1 MKKSTLFVLVSLVS
15 AASGPALADG
25 CAKERPLSPA
35 EKAVVEGWSAALDRL
50 LPRPPAGWTVFE
62 AQRVSSAS
70 GTVCEGP
77 GYTPPFQAGV
87 KATYLPEE
95 APEIARRK
103 ADEARTAQGAKI
115 QALTKELQAAVQRGD
130 TVRMQEL
137 SQQMVALSRSPELT
151 APPPAGTSARR
162 AVVRLE
168 VNFTS
173 YELCGAAKPAALP
186 GAAFAW
192 RWAGVNCMEGVPSD
206 GLAAGFGDFRPKT
219 NFQDR
224 LSGYGAGFTFDA
236 ASRPPTKAHTA
247 FAEIHGDAAAVDAL
261 VKGLDAAG
269 LRALT
274 AK

>member
-1 MKKSTLFVLVSLVS
+1 MKRPTLFVLVSLFS
-15 AASGPALADG
+15 AAAGPTLADG

-62 AQRVSSAS
+62 TQRVSSAS

-103 ADEARTAQGAKI
+103 ADEARKAQGAKI
-115 QALTKELQAAVQRGD
+115 QALTR
-130 TVRMQEL
+130 
-137 SQQMVALSRSPELT
+137 
-151 APPPAGTSARR
+151 
-162 AVVRLE
+162 
-168 VNFTS
+168 
-173 YELCGAAKPAALP
+173 ELCGAAKPAALP

-219 NFQDR
+219 NFQDH

-247 FAEIHGDAAAVDAL
+247 FAEIHGDAASVDAL
-261 VKGLDAAG
+261 VKSLDAAG